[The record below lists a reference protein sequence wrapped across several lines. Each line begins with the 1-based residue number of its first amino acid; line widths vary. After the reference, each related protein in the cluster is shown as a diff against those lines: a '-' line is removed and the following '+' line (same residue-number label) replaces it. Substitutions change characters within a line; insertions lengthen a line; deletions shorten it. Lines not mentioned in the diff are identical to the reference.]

1 MSEEVGVQKVM
12 LPAAIQA
19 GDSDKGDRVENS
31 S

>member
-12 LPAAIQA
+12 FPAAIQA
-19 GDSDKGDRVENS
+19 GDSDKGGSVEYS